1 MQSLNL
7 SFLAGKAAQAGTFAV
22 SGYLHESMLVLSMLL
37 ALVAA
42 LALWLGIA
50 LRQRIDADTYRRW
63 LRKMLFIV
71 AAVLLVQF
79 AASL

>member
-1 MQSLNL
+1 
-7 SFLAGKAAQAGTFAV
+7 
-22 SGYLHESMLVLSMLL
+22 MLVLSMLL